1 MNLAL
6 TQLFLV
12 ASVGVLRAT
21 AFNLPTTSLLST
33 SSFLRSSPVLSK
45 SPVNAVGIA
54 RIGRPMG
61 LRGGFPPIT
70 MAAAFATSIK
80 TEKLTPQ
87 TAGLPSNASSFR
99 DSRFQ
104 SPC

>member
-21 AFNLPTTSLLST
+21 AFNLPTTS
-33 SSFLRSSPVLSK
+33 FLRSSPVLSK
-45 SPVNAVGIA
+45 SPVNAVGVA

-70 MAAAFATSIK
+70 MAAASATSIK

-87 TAGLPSNASSFR
+87 TAGSPSNASNCR
-99 DSRFQ
+99 DSCFQ
-104 SPC
+104 SP